1 MLDLTAICGSMYE
14 IKLLD
19 GKVYKLRR
27 PTQALYEKLMR
38 VSEMAQDEG
47 KIEGVMNETVS
58 LLAQVLNRN
67 TEGTEFT
74 SEQLEDEYDFTIA
87 MTVIGDYM
95 KFYADEIQSRVNFPA
110 AQ

>member
-1 MLDLTAICGSMYE
+1 MLDLTALCGSMYE

-19 GKVYKLRR
+19 GHVYRLRR
-27 PTQALYEKLMR
+27 PTQALYETLLR
-38 VSEMAQDEG
+38 VGELAKDEG
-47 KIEGVMNETVS
+47 KMDDVMSETMDI
-58 LLAQVLNRN
+58 LAQVLNRN
-67 TEGTEFT
+67 DEGAEFT
-74 SEQLEDEYDFTIA
+74 REQLEDEYDFSIA